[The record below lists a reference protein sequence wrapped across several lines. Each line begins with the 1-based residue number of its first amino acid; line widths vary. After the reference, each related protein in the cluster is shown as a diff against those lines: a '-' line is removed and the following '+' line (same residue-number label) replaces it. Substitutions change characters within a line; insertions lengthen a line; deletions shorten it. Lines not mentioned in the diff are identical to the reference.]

1 MSQLH
6 VLDLRNNSFDRLPNQ
21 FTQYPGL
28 QLKDVYLS
36 SKYATFIQQ
45 QKKNNKTWYNYCNN
59 KRLGFIN
66 SSVIISVIMKNQQSI
81 IVQLEE
87 HYTWNIWLVPF
98 LFKFLW
104 GYIIQL

>member
-45 QKKNNKTWYNYCNN
+45 QKKTI
-59 KRLGFIN
+59 KRDIII
-66 SSVIISVIMKNQQSI
+66 VIISALGS
-81 IVQLEE
+81 
-87 HYTWNIWLVPF
+87 
-98 LFKFLW
+98 
-104 GYIIQL
+104 